1 MEEDARAKATMA
13 DQNYRQQLQ
22 STNAARKEYF
32 QTHLPKILTVRLALK
47 HITCISLMTII

>member
-32 QTHLPKILTVRLALK
+32 QTHLPKILTVRLYHYNAWYVY
-47 HITCISLMTII
+47 IIN